1 METDKEREG
10 KKMAKYGYIECTS
23 AIEAVEIM
31 AKLDQEGLWND
42 ICYHYNGQEG
52 LWIKFE
58 ER

>member
-31 AKLDQEGLWND
+31 AKLDHEGV
-42 ICYHYNGQEG
+42 
-52 LWIKFE
+52 WIKFK